1 MEINICSTIVSS
13 NHRKMFCMLCCD
25 GESRRDDSGKSDLG
39 QTRTPPSAAFAQA
52 RAHRGPSPE
61 LSVLLL
67 FQNIAYT
74 SSKNYQK
81 WFYNRYQVRSGELTR
96 RERSYSLDSEIDF
109 DECFTYRPAA
119 RPLMLE
125 TIYESA
131 TDDYISN
138 YYTPLTSELLPYFE
152 SFAPFFQPSITSV
165 TVQFS
170 GYLKLKYFKCDDQI
184 FLTIMLPRSHSISSE
199 STTVGAFSFSNTL
212 IEFWDALER
221 NPTSR
226 DLIDTLPHYGKVNI
240 VSHYKNTFFTDFFV
254 YKLVSQHRASDVR
267 YLSLLPDKLH
277 DDKFYK
283 LLDRQV
289 DLVLFSERSTPIRSH
304 YRIETCYETCCTNR
318 SNYRRN
324 LKRHSK
330 RILDTVAPVTYL

>member
-1 MEINICSTIVSS
+1 
-13 NHRKMFCMLCCD
+13 MLCCD
-25 GESRRDDSGKSDLG
+25 GESRRDDSEKRDLN
-39 QTRTPPSAAFAQA
+39 QTRTPPSAAFAQS
-52 RAHRGPSPE
+52 RAHRGPVPE

-81 WFYNRYQVRSGELTR
+81 WFYNRYQVRNGELTR

-109 DECFTYRPAA
+109 DECFTYRNTA
-119 RPLMLE
+119 RPLLLE

-138 YYTPLTSELLPYFE
+138 FYTPLTSDLVPYFS
-152 SFAPFFQPSITSV
+152 SFAPFFQPTIRSLTI
-165 TVQFS
+165 QFN
-170 GYLKLKYFKCDDQI
+170 GCTKLKYFTCDDQI
-184 FLTIMLPRSHSISSE
+184 FLTLMLPRSHSITGH
-199 STTVGAFSFSNTL
+199 STNIGTFTFPTTL
-212 IEFWDALER
+212 VDFWNALEQ
-221 NPTSR
+221 NPASR
-226 DLIDTLPHYGKVNI
+226 ELIDTLPDYGKVNI

-254 YKLVSQHRASDVR
+254 YKLVSQHRVSDVR

-277 DDKFYK
+277 EPKFYK
-283 LLDRQV
+283 FLDRQI
-289 DLVLFSERSTPIRSH
+289 DLTLFSERNVSIKDYHPMEI
-304 YRIETCYETCCTNR
+304 CYETCCTNR

-330 RILDTVAPVTYL
+330 KMLDEVAPVTYV